1 MNGNGA
7 IDFTASAEEAA
18 QRELDFGGI
27 AVRLRHAR
35 EDLGGV
41 VKTVVDE
48 MVEADVV
55 VTRQADGACSA
66 IAAPQHPGSNAYG
79 YESQCEQE
87 WRQLDHAEVTAAEA

>member
-1 MNGNGA
+1 
-7 IDFTASAEEAA
+7 
-18 QRELDFGGI
+18 LDFGRV

-55 VTRQADGACSA
+55 ITRQSDGSCSA
-66 IAAPQHPGSNAYG
+66 IAAP
-79 YESQCEQE
+79 
-87 WRQLDHAEVTAAEA
+87 

>member
-1 MNGNGA
+1 MKGNSA
-7 IDFTASAEEAA
+7 INFTASAKQAA
-18 QRELDFGGI
+18 QCELDFGGV

-55 VTRQADGACSA
+55 ITRQSDGSCSA
-66 IAAPQHPGSNAYG
+66 ITAP
-79 YESQCEQE
+79 
-87 WRQLDHAEVTAAEA
+87 